1 MDDVQVQLSLLPD
14 DNDND
19 NYNRNNTSSNDI
31 NRFLEARTAEYNRI
45 GAYWREYA

>member
-19 NYNRNNTSSNDI
+19 NYNRNNTSNDI
-31 NRFLEARTAEYNRI
+31 NRFLEPRTAEYNRI